1 MHEEEEE
8 IIDIGEDEKQ
18 ELIDSGNSNGS
29 SQPTM
34 MIEDQDM
41 DKDSRQLIEQ
51 MLAEEEY
58 YFFNKTT
65 KNYDSDYPKKTK
77 DISSAALPSH
87 KTRWNKEEDDR
98 LKEALDIFGYGNW
111 KPIAE
116 HVGTRNR
123 LQCKNHA
130 RHLLLVDK
138 IKTPSKQKREE
149 SKEISKQTNT
159 ESETEMIT
167 ADDADNTSD
176 TTLPVNTTNTA
187 GTTTTDVTMDTA
199 TVNEDGDDDLDIGD
213 PVQDNNDKQLDD
225 TTLMQNDDMKEE
237 EEEDTAEQDEKE
249 IKSDPLEREIDIP
262 DNDTHVSISHFD
274 RHFVSEEEKKQ
285 NPEWFQNK
293 HAKTPD
299 RYLRIRN
306 HMLDCWNQCK
316 PRYLTK
322 TSARKGL
329 KDCGDVNAIGRVH
342 SYLESVGAINVD
354 CITTAP
360 RPPKRVP
367 REVIVEEDTLDAAD
381 LVINYDGKVRNE
393 RGEWVD
399 PRELEGRVIEH
410 GVQVETDSNGTKSKR
425 VKRSFHQ
432 HYYGGDDF
440 NRGYDPF
447 RLVPT
452 SHYNEL
458 FPAPFEVE
466 IVSDALL
473 VMDFHAHLAHTEII
487 GLLGGNF
494 IKKEN
499 AKILQVKSVFPC
511 KSTSTGI
518 QCEMDPES
526 EMKAREVFAEQGY
539 NVVGWYHSHPTFEPH
554 PSIRDIENQ
563 TSYQTLFRE
572 AGDEP
577 FIGVIVTP
585 YNAEIQSDH
594 SQFQYLHI
602 STQWNETHSYKQCEQ
617 VSPSILDQF
626 KELIQ
631 EYKDYEHKMDMTSSF
646 GDSTRLE
653 KLLYSLRA
661 HLFIHEEQETAFLDQ
676 VKDMIE
682 KNFMDTTT
690 SNTTT
695 PTDIV
700 HNDNS
705 NNNNSVA

>member
-18 ELIDSGNSNGS
+18 ELIDSSGNSNGS

-130 RHLLLVDK
+130 RHLLL
-138 IKTPSKQKREE
+138 TPSKQKREE

-213 PVQDNNDKQLDD
+213 P
-225 TTLMQNDDMKEE
+225 
-237 EEEDTAEQDEKE
+237 
-249 IKSDPLEREIDIP
+249 REIDIP

-354 CITTAP
+354 CITNAP

-381 LVINYDGKVRNE
+381 LVINYDGPRKRKVRNE

-466 IVSDALL
+466 I
-473 VMDFHAHLAHTEII
+473 
-487 GLLGGNF
+487 
-494 IKKEN
+494 
-499 AKILQVKSVFPC
+499 
-511 KSTSTGI
+511 
-518 QCEMDPES
+518 
-526 EMKAREVFAEQGY
+526 
-539 NVVGWYHSHPTFEPH
+539 
-554 PSIRDIENQ
+554 
-563 TSYQTLFRE
+563 
-572 AGDEP
+572 
-577 FIGVIVTP
+577 
-585 YNAEIQSDH
+585 
-594 SQFQYLHI
+594 
-602 STQWNETHSYKQCEQ
+602 
-617 VSPSILDQF
+617 
-626 KELIQ
+626 
-631 EYKDYEHKMDMTSSF
+631 
-646 GDSTRLE
+646 
-653 KLLYSLRA
+653 
-661 HLFIHEEQETAFLDQ
+661 
-676 VKDMIE
+676 
-682 KNFMDTTT
+682 
-690 SNTTT
+690 
-695 PTDIV
+695 
-700 HNDNS
+700 
-705 NNNNSVA
+705 